1 MSRLNQSANAVLP
14 DYVYFDV
21 QETNFKSTTTSP
33 PIFSINETRNNPF
46 VELPEK
52 YDLSILRFQID
63 TGTLPL
69 FIPSIEPAQENIN
82 KTIYSVTIEDTA
94 YPDLAVQQYIQWSP
108 QDKSATIPVAP
119 SKNLS
124 KGQDNTT
131 GYYNCYSYNW
141 LCDIIYEAMT
151 LGLTEVQKNIT
162 DTGGVDF
169 PTTNTNPDGDANVL
183 YPPMIYWNAST
194 KSAIIQGDLSTY
206 SETLLETDGRRINV
220 YFNAPLFNLFN
231 SFQSVYEGYENITL
245 GKNNRIIFADVASI
259 NTAEVIP
266 NYSNNKTTDAPYAYS
281 VITLVQEY
289 STQEQISPISALVFT
304 SNTLPINSTQT
315 SNVIKFID
323 GIPFISGTNSAT
335 ENIITDMVSSSGL
348 YRSGIT
354 YTPSAEFRRV
364 HLYGNRPL
372 SNLDINIYYRLKN
385 GELVPFRM
393 SSGGSVSMK
402 IAFLKKLE

>member
-1 MSRLNQSANAVLP
+1 MSRLNQAANSVLP

-21 QETNFKSTTTSP
+21 QQTNFESTTTQP
-33 PIFSINETRNNPF
+33 PIFTINETRNSPF

-63 TGTLPL
+63 TGQVPL
-69 FIPSIEPAQENIN
+69 FIPSIQQGQEDIN
-82 KTIYSVTIEDTA
+82 ETIYSITIEDSL
-94 YPDLAVQQYIQWSP
+94 YPTDAMVSQQYISWSP
-108 QDKSATIPVAP
+108 QDKSASIPTAP
-119 SKNLS
+119 SKNLT
-124 KGQDNTT
+124 KGQDNAT

-141 LCDIIYEAMT
+141 LMELIYAAMAA
-151 LGLTEVQKNIT
+151 GVTEVKKNIT
-162 DTGGVDF
+162 DSGGDVF
-169 PTTNTNPDGDANVL
+169 PTTNTNPDGELNVQ
-183 YPPMIYWNAST
+183 YPPVIYWNASS
-194 KSAIIQGDLSTY
+194 KSAIIQGDLSVY
-206 SETLLETDGRRINV
+206 SETLSRRINV
-220 YFNAPLFNLFN
+220 YMNAPLFNLVN
-231 SFQSVYEGYENITL
+231 SFQSVYLGYEGVTM
-245 GKNNRIIFADVASI
+245 GRNNRLVFADIAGI
-259 NTAEVIP
+259 NTAVVIP
-266 NYSNNKTTDAPYAYS
+266 NYSNNTVTDSAYQYT

-315 SNVIKFID
+315 SNVIKYIE
-323 GIPFISGTNSAT
+323 GVPFISGTNAAT
-335 ENIITDMVSSSGL
+335 ANIITDMVSSSGL

-372 SNLDINIYYRLKN
+372 SNLDISIYYRLKN